1 MNRRRVAVRVI
12 LAVAVCVLTLASAP
26 ERASALEWKW
36 TLVGSEPIRVWKNA
50 QPSQSSCLWGMTA
63 GWISC

>member
-26 ERASALEWKW
+26 ERASALELKW
-36 TLVGSEPIRVWKNA
+36 TLVGSEPIRVWKNTR
-50 QPSQSSCLWGMTA
+50 PSQSSCLWGMTA